1 MKCAKFVGPIVR
13 ACVGARRVYDG
24 AAVNSIIAA
33 VFVPKLGVPA
43 RLHWIL
49 KLHRLIP
56 WPARCFRFYC

>member
-33 VFVPKLGVPA
+33 VFVPKVGLLP

-56 WPARCFRFYC
+56 WPTRFFRFYY